1 MFRSVLA
8 LRKVDPGFE
17 RPAEVLTLR
26 LTIPDATAP
35 TFEAAAAMHERVLRA
50 VMEVPGVTM
59 AGLSSSIT
67 MDGFNSMDPL
77 FVEDFPL
84 PENTPAPIRTYKW
97 VSPGYFAT
105 MENRLVAGRDL
116 TWDDVHQM
124 RPVIIVTENFA
135 REYWGSAAAAIGK
148 RVRNAPG
155 KMWREIVGVA
165 ADVRDNGVDR
175 AAPGIAYW
183 PMLMRDFWN
192 DGTTSRR
199 SMAYALRLD
208 RPLTTALMGEV
219 RRGVWSVGPDL
230 PLYEVRTLDRILARS
245 TARTS
250 FTLVMLGIAAAVA
263 LVLGAVGLYGV
274 ISYIVAQRT
283 REFGVRMALGA
294 RAGDVSRMVLREASL
309 LVLLG
314 LATGLLAAGALTRL
328 IASLL
333 FGVAPFD
340 PLTFGAVALLLALV
354 ALLATWL
361 PARRAA
367 GVDPIQAL
375 RWE

>member
-1 MFRSVLA
+1 
-8 LRKVDPGFE
+8 
-17 RPAEVLTLR
+17 
-26 LTIPDATAP
+26 
-35 TFEAAAAMHERVLRA
+35 
-50 VMEVPGVTM
+50 
-59 AGLSSSIT
+59 
-67 MDGFNSMDPL
+67 
-77 FVEDFPL
+77 
-84 PENTPAPIRTYKW
+84 
-97 VSPGYFAT
+97 
-105 MENRLVAGRDL
+105 
-116 TWDDVHQM
+116 
-124 RPVIIVTENFA
+124 
-135 REYWGSAAAAIGK
+135 
-148 RVRNAPG
+148 
-155 KMWREIVGVA
+155 
-165 ADVRDNGVDR
+165 
-175 AAPGIAYW
+175 
-183 PMLMRDFWN
+183 
-192 DGTTSRR
+192 
-199 SMAYALRLD
+199 
-208 RPLTTALMGEV
+208 
-219 RRGVWSVGPDL
+219 VWSVGPDL

-328 IASLL
+328 MASLL

-340 PLTFGAVALLLALV
+340 PLTFGAVALLLAPV